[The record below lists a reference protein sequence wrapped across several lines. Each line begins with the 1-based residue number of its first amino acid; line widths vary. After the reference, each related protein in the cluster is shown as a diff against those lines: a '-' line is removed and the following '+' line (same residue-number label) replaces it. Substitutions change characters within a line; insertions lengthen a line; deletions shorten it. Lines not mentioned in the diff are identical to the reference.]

1 VTRPSPRPEAS
12 GRLHSLDGLR
22 GVAAIVVLLHHTALL
37 VPAFAAT
44 YKGGEQPRP
53 GTLEWTLAHTP
64 AHLLVAGPEAVL
76 VFFVLSG
83 LVLALPVLRRPAYD
97 WMSYYPARLVR
108 LGVPVA
114 ASVALAAV
122 WILVVPV
129 RQTPASVWTH
139 AMPFGD
145 LSWKDVV
152 VALDLVSSSRYAI
165 NNPLWSIRWELL
177 FSLAL
182 PLYVAAA
189 LWLRRRWLL
198 VVLATPLVT
207 YAGFQ
212 TSNGALHYLPVFF
225 LGTLLAVLLPQVQ
238 ALLARCDGA
247 AWRVAGWPLVAV
259 GSLAV
264 LTMPWLVGK
273 GSPELTHDVDA
284 LRALGPLGALGVVVA
299 VLGWSPLRRL
309 LATRPLQAAGRYS
322 FSLYLVHVPVIM
334 AVAWGPTGTLDMR
347 YRALLCVAVSAV
359 LAVAFF
365 HLVERHSHTLAR
377 RVGTRVRDALAA
389 RQDAATGSTEAAA
402 RAGDA
407 RPVTVVPA
415 PGH

>member
-1 VTRPSPRPEAS
+1 MTRRSPRPEAS

-22 GVAAIVVLLHHTALL
+22 GVAAVIVLLHHTALL
-37 VPAFAAT
+37 IPAFAAT
-44 YKGGEQPRP
+44 YKGGDQPQP
-53 GTLEWTLAHTP
+53 GTLEWSLARTP
-64 AHLLVAGPEAVL
+64 LHLLVAGPEAVL

-97 WMSYYPARLVR
+97 WMSYYPSRLVR

-122 WILVVPV
+122 WILVVPATQ
-129 RQTPASVWTH
+129 RPASVWTH
-139 AMPFGD
+139 SMPFTD

-152 VALDLVSSSRYAI
+152 VALDLVSSSSYPI

-189 LWLRRRWLL
+189 LWLRRRWLV
-198 VVLATPLVT
+198 VVLVTPLVT
-207 YAGFQ
+207 YAGYQ

-225 LGTLLAVLLPQVQ
+225 LGTLLAASLPQVQ
-238 ALLARCDGA
+238 RLLARCDGLF
-247 AWRVAGWPLVAV
+247 WRLVAWPLVTLAA
-259 GSLAV
+259 LAV
-264 LTMPWLVGK
+264 LVMPWLAGH
-273 GSPELTHDVDA
+273 GSPELTHEVDA
-284 LRALGPLGALGVVVA
+284 LRALGPLGALAVVVTA
-299 VLGWSPLRRL
+299 LGWTPLRRL
-309 LATRPLQAAGRYS
+309 LETRPFQAAGRYS

-334 AVAWGPTGTLDMR
+334 AVAWGPAGGLELR

-359 LAVAFF
+359 VAVAFF

-377 RVGTRVRDALAA
+377 RVGKRVSAAIAA
-389 RQDAATGSTEAAA
+389 RQPAAA
-402 RAGDA
+402 A
-407 RPVTVVPA
+407 PVTPA
-415 PGH
+415 ERTTQAAGSGR

>member
-1 VTRPSPRPEAS
+1 VTRPSPRPEAP

-37 VPAFAAT
+37 IPAFAAT
-44 YKGGEQPRP
+44 YKGGDQPQP

-83 LVLALPVLRRPAYD
+83 LVLALPVLRRPVYD
-97 WMSYYPARLVR
+97 WMSYYPSRLVR

-122 WILVVPV
+122 WILVVPLA
-129 RQTPASVWTH
+129 QTPASVWTH
-139 AMPFGD
+139 SMPFGD
-145 LSWKDVV
+145 LSWKNVV
-152 VALDLVSSSRYAI
+152 TALDLVSASSYPI

-189 LWLRRRWLL
+189 LWLRRRWFL
-198 VVLATPLVT
+198 VVLLTPVVT
-207 YAGFQ
+207 YAGYQ

-225 LGTLLAVLLPQVQ
+225 LGTLLAAMLPEVRR
-238 ALLARCDGA
+238 LLARCDGLV
-247 AWRVAGWPLVAV
+247 WRLLGWPLAV
-259 GSLAV
+259 LASLAV
-264 LTMPWLVGK
+264 LVLPWLVGQ
-273 GSPELTHDVDA
+273 GSPELGHDVDA
-284 LRALGPLGALGVVVA
+284 LRALGPLGALGVVVT

-309 LATRPLQAAGRYS
+309 LATRPFQAAGRYS
-322 FSLYLVHVPVIM
+322 FSLYLVHVPIIM
-334 AVAWGPTGTLDMR
+334 AVAWGPAGSLEMR
-347 YRALLCVAVSAV
+347 YRALLCVGVSAV
-359 LAVAFF
+359 VAVAFF

-377 RVGTRVRDALAA
+377 RVGRRVTAALAA
-389 RQDAATGSTEAAA
+389 RQAAADAAAQASGSD
-402 RAGDA
+402 R
-407 RPVTVVPA
+407 RVPA
-415 PGH
+415 SPR